1 MRRKRDIYAV
11 IAALLPVALGF
22 GLIDLYVT
30 GRIGALAAIL
40 SALGL
45 AAVMFV
51 IAILADFESDVR
63 RGTRGNRLF
72 KDRP

>member
-1 MRRKRDIYAV
+1 MRRKRDVYAV

-30 GRIGALAAIL
+30 GRIGAMAAIL

-51 IAILADFESDVR
+51 VAVLADFDIEAR
-63 RGTRGNRLF
+63 RGPGRNTRF
-72 KDRP
+72 KDPP

>member
-1 MRRKRDIYAV
+1 MKRKRDVYAV

-30 GRIGALAAIL
+30 GRIGAMAAIL

-51 IAILADFESDVR
+51 VAVLADFDTEAR
-63 RGTRGNRLF
+63 RGPGRNTVF
-72 KDRP
+72 KDPP

>member
-1 MRRKRDIYAV
+1 MRGKRDIYAV

-30 GRIGALAAIL
+30 GRIGAMGAIL

-45 AAVMFV
+45 AAVMAV
-51 IAILADFESDVR
+51 LAVLADFESEVR
-63 RGTRGNRLF
+63 RGPKRDRLF
-72 KDRP
+72 KDRQ

>member
-30 GRIGALAAIL
+30 GRIGAMAAIL
-40 SALGL
+40 SSLAL

-51 IAILADFESDVR
+51 VTVLADFESEAR
-63 RGTRGNRLF
+63 RGSKRERVF
-72 KDRP
+72 KDRQ